1 MFIKQQ
7 TMNKRKLAYG
17 IFFGVTA
24 ALFVMIFA
32 FAKDPQ
38 QAAATEPAPHRGTY
52 AMSAE
57 WLNTEKA
64 IEGLKADLELHPED
78 TKVMVQL
85 AQAYVQEGR
94 NTGDHAYYDKATLE
108 LTNKVLAVEPGNFE
122 ALCCEGTVLL
132 SQHHFSEALETAK
145 KAHDVNPASAFV
157 YGMMV
162 DAYVELGN
170 YEEAVKTCDLM
181 ISTRPDIRSYA
192 RVSYLREIYG
202 DIPGAIA
209 AMKMAVGAG
218 YSGLEQTEWCRVQLG
233 KLYEQTGAA
242 DSAKYCYELALYNR
256 TDYAFALAG
265 MARIEK
271 ANGNYAGAIAYLNKA
286 NAQMNEYSFYE
297 ELADV
302 YHANGNAAQADSAMQ
317 TAIELLGPGVVN
329 ENIIGH
335 GHYADRELALAY
347 AKTGN
352 YAKAIGHAVTEYK
365 RRPGNI
371 DIQETLAWVYYKA
384 GYFYLADRHMS
395 KAMRTGKKNPETV
408 LRAGLIK
415 MKSGQERAGR
425 SYIAEAQAMKGFL
438 DQSLQAEASVYLTAK

>member
-1 MFIKQQ
+1 
-7 TMNKRKLAYG
+7 MNKRRLAYG
-17 IFFGVTA
+17 IFIGVTA
-24 ALFVMIFA
+24 TLFVMIFA

-38 QAAATEPAPHRGTY
+38 PEAGAEPAPHRGTY

-64 IEGLKADLELHPED
+64 IEGLKADLAVNPED

-85 AQAYVQEGR
+85 AQAYIQEGR

-108 LTNKVLAVEPGNFE
+108 LTNKVLSIEPNNFE

-181 ISTRPDIRSYA
+181 INARPDIRSYA

-202 DIPGAIA
+202 DLPGAIS
-209 AMKMAVGAG
+209 AMKLAVNAG
-218 YSGLEQTEWCRVQLG
+218 YTGLEQTEWCRVQLG
-233 KLYEQTGAA
+233 KLYEQTGAM

-271 ANGNYAGAIAYLNKA
+271 ANQNYPGAIAYLNKA
-286 NAQMNEYSFYE
+286 NEQISEYSFYE
-297 ELADV
+297 DLAEL
-302 YHANGNAAQADSAMQ
+302 HALNNNKVQADSALQ
-317 TAIELLGPGVVN
+317 RAIIMLGPGAVTN
-329 ENIIGH
+329 ENIAGH

-347 AKTGN
+347 ARTGDYN
-352 YAKAIGHAVTEYK
+352 KAIEHAITEYK
-365 RRPGNI
+365 RRPENI
-371 DIQETLAWVYYKA
+371 DILETLAWTYYKA
-384 GYFYLADRHMS
+384 GYFYLAEYHMRQ
-395 KAMRTGKKNPETV
+395 AMRTGKKNPET
-408 LRAGLIK
+408 LIRAGLIK
-415 MKSGQERAGR
+415 IRSGQEWSGKR
-425 SYIAEAQAMKGFL
+425 YINDAYAVHPIVDTEL
-438 DQSLQAEASVYLTAK
+438 NSLASVYLSWK

>member
-1 MFIKQQ
+1 
-7 TMNKRKLAYG
+7 MNKRKLAYS
-17 IFFGVTA
+17 IFISVTA
-24 ALFVMIFA
+24 ALFVMIFV
-32 FAKDPQ
+32 FAKDAKPE
-38 QAAATEPAPHRGTY
+38 TGSEPAPHRGTY

-64 IEGLKADLELHPED
+64 IEGLKAGLEANPED

-85 AQAYVQEGR
+85 AQAYIQEGR

-108 LTNKVLAVEPGNFE
+108 MTGRVLAVEPTNFE

-181 ISTRPDIRSYA
+181 IAARPDIRSYA

-202 DIPGAIA
+202 DIPGSIS
-209 AMKMAVGAG
+209 AMKLAVNSG
-218 YSGLEQTEWCRVQLG
+218 YVGLEQTEWCRVQLG
-233 KLYEQTGAA
+233 KLYEQIGAM

-271 ANGNYAGAIAYLNKA
+271 ANGNYAIAVAYLNKA
-286 NAQMNEYSFYE
+286 NEQISEYSFYE
-297 ELADV
+297 DLAEL
-302 YHANGNAAQADSAMQ
+302 HELSNNKAQADSAMQ
-317 TAIELLGPGVVN
+317 TAIAMLGPGAVTN

-347 AKTGN
+347 ARTGN
-352 YAKAIGHAVTEYK
+352 YQKAMEHAITEYK

-371 DIQETLAWVYYKA
+371 DILETLAWVYYKA
-384 GYFYLADRHMS
+384 GYYYLAEYHMRQ
-395 KAMRTGKKNPETV
+395 ALRTGKKNPETLV
-408 LRAGLIK
+408 RAGLMKI
-415 MKSGQERAGR
+415 KSGQEWRGR
-425 SYIAEAQAMKGFL
+425 QYINEAYALHPAMDSEL
-438 DQSLQAEASVYLTAK
+438 NALASVYLSWK

>member
-1 MFIKQQ
+1 
-7 TMNKRKLAYG
+7 MNKRKAIYG
-17 IFFGVTA
+17 TFIAIVAG
-24 ALFVMIFA
+24 LFVMILV

-38 QAAATEPAPHRGTY
+38 QEVASQPAEHRGTY

-57 WLNTEKA
+57 WLNTEAA
-64 IEGLKADLELHPED
+64 IEGLKASLETNPD
-78 TKVMVQL
+78 DVKAMVQL
-85 AQAYVQEGR
+85 SQAYIQEGR

-108 LTNKVLAVEPGNFE
+108 LTNKILAVDPTNFE

-132 SQHHFSEALETAK
+132 SQHHFSEALEAAK
-145 KAHDVNPASAFV
+145 KAHDVNPSSAFV

-181 ISTRPDIRSYA
+181 ISTRPDMRSYA

-202 DIPGAIA
+202 DIPGSIS

-218 YSGLEQTEWCRVQLG
+218 YTGLEQTEWCRVQLG
-233 KLYEQTGAA
+233 KLYEQIGAM

-271 ANGNYAGAIAYLNKA
+271 ANRNYQGAIDYLNKA
-286 NAQMNEYSFYE
+286 NQQIDEYSFYE
-297 ELADV
+297 ELSDV
-302 YHANGNAAQADSAMQ
+302 YRLNGNTLLADTAIQ
-317 TAIELLGPGVVN
+317 TAINMLGPGAVTDERIV
-329 ENIIGH
+329 GH
-335 GHYADRELALAY
+335 GHYADRELALVY

-352 YAKAIGHAVTEYK
+352 YTKAIEHAINEYK
-365 RRPGNI
+365 RRPENI

-384 GYFYLADRHMS
+384 GYYYLAEYHMRQ
-395 KAMRTGKKNPETV
+395 AMRTGKKSPET
-408 LRAGLIK
+408 LMHAGLIK
-415 MKSGQERAGR
+415 IKSGQEWMGR
-425 SYIAEAQAMKGFL
+425 KLIADAQIMIAFL
-438 DQSLQAEASVYLTAK
+438 DSDLQSEGSVYLSMK